1 LAARIELATELSEL
15 SRMDAWLA
23 REVTEAGALPA
34 AAQAVRL
41 CLHELVANVIQH
53 GYPDGRDGCIRVTVA
68 PAGAALHVT
77 LEDDGIA
84 FDPLAA
90 PEAMPMTGLA
100 DAQVGGYGIKLFRES
115 SHGAR
120 YVRQGEVNR
129 LSFTCG

>member
-1 LAARIELATELSEL
+1 LAARIELATELSEI

-23 REVTEAGALPA
+23 RVAEDAGALPA
-34 AAQAVRL
+34 AVQAARL

-53 GYPDGRDGCIRVTVA
+53 GYPDGRAGRITVTVA
-68 PAGAALHVT
+68 PEGAAVHVT

-90 PEAMPMTGLA
+90 PEAKPMTGLA

-120 YVRQGEVNR
+120 HVREAGTNR

>member
-1 LAARIELATELSEL
+1 LAARIELQSELSEL

-23 REVTEAGALPA
+23 RVVEEAGALPA

-41 CLHELVANVIQH
+41 CLHELVANVIQY
-53 GYPDGRDGCIRVTVA
+53 GYPDGGAGRIAVA
-68 PAGAALHVT
+68 VAQEGAALHVT

-90 PEAMPMTGLA
+90 PEARPMTGLA

-115 SHGAR
+115 SQAAS
-120 YVRQGEVNR
+120 YVRDGALNR
-129 LSFTCG
+129 LTFTCG

>member
-1 LAARIELATELSEL
+1 
-15 SRMDAWLA
+15 MDAWLA
-23 REVTEAGALPA
+23 REVEEAGALPA
-34 AAQAVRL
+34 AAQAARL

-53 GYPDGRDGCIRVTVA
+53 GYPDGGDGRITVTVA
-68 PAGAALHVT
+68 PEGASLHVM

-90 PEAMPMTGLA
+90 PEAKPMTGLA

-120 YVRQGEVNR
+120 YAREGRVNR
-129 LSFTCG
+129 LSFSCG

>member
-23 REVTEAGALPA
+23 RVVTEAGALPA
-34 AAQAVRL
+34 AAQAARL
-41 CLHELVANVIQH
+41 CLHELVANVIQY
-53 GYPDGRDGCIRVTVA
+53 GYPDGRAGRIAVA
-68 PAGAALHVT
+68 VSPEGGALHVT

-90 PEAMPMTGLA
+90 PEAKPMTGLD

-115 SHGAR
+115 SRAASH
-120 YVRQGEVNR
+120 VRDGGVNR

>member
-1 LAARIELATELSEL
+1 LAARIELQAELSEL

-23 REVTEAGALPA
+23 RVAEDAGALPA
-34 AAQAVRL
+34 AAQAARL
-41 CLHELVANVIQH
+41 CLHELVANVILY
-53 GYPDGRDGCIRVTVA
+53 GYPDGRAGRIAVTVA
-68 PAGAALHVT
+68 PRGAALHVT

-90 PEAMPMTGLA
+90 PRAKAMTGLA

-115 SHGAR
+115 SHDASH
-120 YVRQGEVNR
+120 VRDGGVNR